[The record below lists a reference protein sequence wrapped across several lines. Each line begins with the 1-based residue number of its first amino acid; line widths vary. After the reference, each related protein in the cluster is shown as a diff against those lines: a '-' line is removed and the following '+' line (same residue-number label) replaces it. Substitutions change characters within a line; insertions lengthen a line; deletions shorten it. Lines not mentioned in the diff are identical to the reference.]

1 VVSVAFAVVS
11 VPYLTAKSVMLR
23 HALVGK
29 HGVLLLVCGIF
40 SVAHV
45 VVAMNVNLF
54 ARRKQQ
60 MGLLGQV
67 VPPPPPQRGGDLPQ
81 IAPPPAQTPTYN
93 LAGVHLVR
101 VVLVEISCT
110 PPPCFCEAL
119 FL

>member
-67 VPPPPPQRGGDLPQ
+67 VPPPPPSVGETSRKLPHHRHK
-81 IAPPPAQTPTYN
+81 PPPT
-93 LAGVHLVR
+93 
-101 VVLVEISCT
+101 ISLESIWCV
-110 PPPCFCEAL
+110 
-119 FL
+119 